1 MKKFWVYIIMA
12 GAVFLVFSCNHQK
25 QKKSSAQAEQKP
37 LVIVPDTI
45 IYITLNDSVR
55 QALLDRGRKIAVTTQ
70 LRLKQELRKAI
81 KQGGTE
87 YAVTFCNK
95 RAMEITDSISR
106 ADKVYIKR
114 LAKKYRNPLND
125 MTENESN
132 IFKGYI
138 ISNLGKQ
145 WMPAMI
151 TWNDKGQPVYYN
163 PMIVE
168 TLCLKC
174 HGTPGKE
181 IKPDVAKKIA
191 ELYPDDRATNFRIGD
206 LRGMWSVTFPEYRVT
221 KMK

>member
-1 MKKFWVYIIMA
+1 MKKILLFGLIA
-12 GAVFLVFSCNHQK
+12 GIFLFACNNQRHK
-25 QKKSSAQAEQKP
+25 QSSTQTEYKP
-37 LVIVPDTI
+37 VVIVPDTT

-55 QALLDRGRKIAVTTQ
+55 QALLTQGRKIAVTTQ

-87 YAVTFCNK
+87 NAVTFCSK
-95 RAMEITDSISR
+95 RAMEITDSMSL
-106 ADKVYIKR
+106 AEKVIIKR

-125 MTENESN
+125 MTKNESN

-145 WMPAMI
+145 WAPAII

-181 IKPDVAKKIA
+181 IKPEVAKEIA
-191 ELYPDDRATNFRIGD
+191 ELYPDDKATNFRVGD
-206 LRGMWSVTFPEYRVT
+206 LRGMWSITFPEYRVT
-221 KMK
+221 KIK